1 MKCTNCGKE
10 RSKTTPFCGKWGY
23 QFDSIPNEEKTYEKL
38 NLKKYFSYYK
48 KFGNLRKGDKLK
60 FTFFTA
66 FLYLLLFVTLIFF
79 NIYLPRIIKDYKSDN
94 AAFSQVGINQ
104 FVENWNAEAALNH
117 TGITNGIK
125 LGNKKKMFMKATRK
139 DIDLENGTEV
149 ILIREGR
156 DLSLFEY
163 KSESLEINQIEKL
176 LTELIGILPAEI
188 SQDQIMAAVDE
199 FNHSCEGKRITGIEG
214 FKLEFS
220 PARDKDS
227 VAFTTTCSYIYRN
240 GMMDSENITGLDF
253 GITMEDNFNQYN
265 ELYSEA
271 KTKNNNRYYKSF
283 ADDEEYIDVAITIV
297 SNHLKSP
304 SSADYVDAKVKE
316 KDAYGRAVVFLSVDA
331 QNSFGAMIRTHFCI
345 VIRGINSDGTGDY
358 RESTAIMTYDQ
369 GQENNVA
376 EYLKKQNNFGEPD
389 ENSSESLSAKDFTV
403 TEHSTYSVYDRGFY
417 QIFVDKV
424 TGRIFYIELTVQ
436 KQYLDTE
443 DYDKAKLSR
452 ELNAII
458 FSAATNDTT
467 SQMENKQ
474 LELYDT
480 YNQTVREPF
489 YEEGV
494 LYSAIESGD
503 SVKFSMMAVD
513 KTICEENNFNTQAIL
528 KLLSDS

>member
-1 MKCTNCGKE
+1 MKCKNCGKE
-10 RSKTTPFCGKWGY
+10 QSKGTPFCEECGC
-23 QFDSIPNEEKTYEKL
+23 QFDSIPDKEKTYEKM

-48 KFGNLRKGDKLK
+48 KFGNLRKSDKLK
-60 FTFFTA
+60 FILFTA
-66 FLYLLLFVTLIFF
+66 FLYLLLFITLMFLTV
-79 NIYLPRIIKDYKSDN
+79 NLPNIIKDYKSDN
-94 AAFSQVGINQ
+94 AVFSQVGINQ
-104 FVENWNAEAALNH
+104 FAENWNAEAALSP
-117 TGITNGIK
+117 TGITNGIR
-125 LGNKKKMFMKATRK
+125 LANKKKMFMKAARK
-139 DIDLENGTEV
+139 DIDLGNGAEI
-149 ILIREGR
+149 ILIRKGR

-163 KSESLEINQIEKL
+163 KSESFEINQIEKL
-176 LTELIGILPAEI
+176 LTELIGILPTEI
-188 SQDQIMAAVDE
+188 SQDQVIAAVSD
-199 FNHSCEGKRITGIEG
+199 FNQSCEGKRITGIDG

-220 PARDKDS
+220 PAQDKES
-227 VAFTTTCSYIYRN
+227 VAFTTTCCYIYRN

-271 KTKNNNRYYKSF
+271 KNKNNNKYYKSS
-283 ADDEEYIDVAITIV
+283 ATDAEYIDIAKTIV
-297 SNHLKSP
+297 SDYLKSP
-304 SSADYVDAKVKE
+304 SFAVYVDAKVKE
-316 KDAYGRAVVFLSVDA
+316 RDTYGRAVVLLSVDA

-369 GQENNVA
+369 GQDNNVA

-389 ENSSESLSAKDFTV
+389 ENSSESLSVKDFTV
-403 TEHSTYSVYDRGFY
+403 TEHSTYSIYDRGFY
-417 QIFVDKV
+417 RIFADKA
-424 TGRIFYIELTVQ
+424 TGRVFYIELTVQ
-436 KQYLDTE
+436 KQYLDTK

-474 LELYDT
+474 LKLYDT
-480 YNQTVREPF
+480 YNQTVSEPF

-494 LYSAIESGD
+494 LYSAIESGE

-513 KTICEENNFNTQAIL
+513 KTICEENNFSTQAIL
-528 KLLSDS
+528 KLLSD